1 MSKSYKLPGGPVPM
15 NHTDAL
21 KTWEDCRIAAARD
34 GTDVVL
40 PQTAADGLE
49 SLLAQLLLLAIPG
62 ALSPDNQVRLPADP
76 GTPAV
81 RPPGQWHCGH
91 WREASGPCCGCGKPV
106 VPGDVEPGPCPG
118 GKPWC

>member
-1 MSKSYKLPGGPVPM
+1 MSKSYKLPSGPEPM
-15 NHTDAL
+15 SHDDAL
-21 KTWEDCRIAAARD
+21 RTWEERRVAAARA

-49 SLLAQLLLLAIPG
+49 SLLAQLMLLVLPG
-62 ALSPDNQVRLPADP
+62 AARSAAD
-76 GTPAV
+76 PAV

-91 WREASGPCCGCGKPV
+91 WREASAPCCGCGKPV
-106 VPGDVEPGPCPG
+106 AHLDVVPGPCPG